1 MTAASGEATGVSW
14 AEAGGGGP
22 NAWVNFNG
30 TGTVAIRAN
39 SNVSSIT
46 DRATG
51 KYTVNFTSDM
61 DDDDYCVAATTNLDA
76 VRDLGFRTQA
86 FAVGSIEVE
95 QFNSDSNYKD
105 AEFGCVAVFR

>member
-1 MTAASGEATGVSW
+1 
-14 AEAGGGGP
+14 
-22 NAWVNFNG
+22 
-30 TGTVAIRAN
+30 
-39 SNVSSIT
+39 
-46 DRATG
+46 
-51 KYTVNFTSDM
+51 M